1 MSEEEKMAL
10 VRADGVTMAV
20 QVSGL
25 DQIMALAGVLAKAP
39 TGAVPKAL
47 AGQPAAIAAVLL
59 TAAEMRV
66 GPMEAL
72 RGIHMIEGKAV
83 LSSGLMLAQ
92 AMRSGVRV
100 RWIEKGPEGVRAQF
114 TRAGYPDHE
123 ESYTMAEA
131 RTAGL
136 AGKGPWKAHPVAML
150 TARCVSRALTSWA
163 PDALGA
169 GVYVEGEIEDH
180 SAAVTVEVSPA
191 AAQAVTHAAS
201 QIDAAIGVVVDCYT
215 SAQTEAGLAVA
226 RRARVALWP
235 RLTEDQQAELETVCR
250 AEVERVKLAVEAKAA
265 EERERAEAAP

>member
-1 MSEEEKMAL
+1 MDEEKTAL

-180 SAAVTVEVSPA
+180 SAAVTVEVAPA
-191 AAQAVTHAAS
+191 ASHDAS
-201 QIDAAIGVVVDCYT
+201 QIAAAIGVVVDGYT
-215 SAQTEAGLAVA
+215 RARNEADLAIA
-226 RRARVALWP
+226 KRARVALWP
-235 RLTEDQQAELETVCR
+235 RLSEDQQAELETVCR

-265 EERERAEAAP
+265 EDRERAEST